1 MLERFWER
9 LEAWLGKPYLQLS
22 APNGAAYLARWKF
35 LNQWWGAIYLHR
47 IDGPDPDPDPHNH
60 PWEGLVIVLRKP
72 GAYTQNQVRFD
83 ERGRRG
89 EPRRERVGRLNFLG
103 AGYHQIVSIAP
114 GTWTLCLCGPR
125 REREWGFL
133 REDGTHEHWKPYVD
147 SERHQKSAIGV
158 VSGVEMGGR

>member
-1 MLERFWER
+1 MIEQFLNLVET
-9 LEAWLGKPYLQLS
+9 WLGEPYLQLS
-22 APNGAAYLARWKF
+22 APDGQRYLTRWKF
-35 LNQWWGAIYLHR
+35 LNRRWGAIYLHR

-72 GAYTQNQVRFD
+72 GAYTQHRVRFD

-89 EPRRERVGRLNFLG
+89 AASVEHVGRFNFLG
-103 AGYHQIVSIAP
+103 ASYHQIVDIAP

-133 REDGTHEHWKPYVD
+133 LADGMHAHWKPYVD
-147 SERHQKSAIGV
+147 SERHTKNAVGT